1 MKPDEKYM
9 SEVKLRSKF
18 KFIPP
23 SFNRS
28 LSIDNGIN
36 TDYNEENESLDLY
49 PDETE
54 EDQLYCYYNS
64 LGGCSNNQN
73 KDKNLKRNPET
84 FEVLRGLDLD
94 IDETSDLDIDY
105 HESKVNKVYTEIIN
119 KNPGINDSLS
129 LYGMP
134 SPIIKVITKRL
145 IKLSLLYTN
154 NK

>member
-9 SEVKLRSKF
+9 SEAKLRNTI

-28 LSIDNGIN
+28 LSMDDDIN
-36 TDYNEENESLDLY
+36 TDYDEETESLDLY
-49 PDETE
+49 PDETD

-64 LGGCSNNQN
+64 LGGCNNNQN
-73 KDKNLKRNPET
+73 KKEDLKRNPET

-94 IDETSDLDIDY
+94 IDEASDLNSNYSEND
-105 HESKVNKVYTEIIN
+105 VNKIYAEIIN
-119 KNPGINDSLS
+119 KNPGINHSFS

-134 SPIIKVITKRL
+134 SPIIKVVTKRL
-145 IKLSLLYTN
+145 IKLSLLYN
-154 NK
+154 NKK

>member
-9 SEVKLRSKF
+9 SEVKLRSAF

-28 LSIDNGIN
+28 LSMDNDIN
-36 TDYNEENESLDLY
+36 TDNDEENESLNLY

-54 EDQLYCYYNS
+54 EDQLYCYYNN
-64 LGGCSNNQN
+64 LGGCSNNQD
-73 KDKNLKRNPET
+73 KDKDFKRNPET

-105 HESKVNKVYTEIIN
+105 NENKVNKVYTEIIN
-119 KNPGINDSLS
+119 KNPGINASLS

-145 IKLSLLYTN
+145 IKLSLLYNN

>member
-28 LSIDNGIN
+28 LSIDDNIN
-36 TDYNEENESLDLY
+36 THKDEENESLDLY

-64 LGGCSNNQN
+64 LGGCSNNKN
-73 KDKNLKRNPET
+73 KDENFKRNPKT

-94 IDETSDLDIDY
+94 IDEASDLDIDY
-105 HESKVNKVYTEIIN
+105 NESNVNKVYKEIIK
-119 KNPGINDSLS
+119 KNPGINESLS